1 MSKLFALENDNIEA
15 LPDVDAI
22 SPEEG
27 ATAEAQVEVDAEVAE
42 TEALATAV
50 DEGTDAAGDM
60 EEVETLV
67 ADAAENGEGL
77 DTVAAEAVRLSV
89 QAICKRI
96 GADPKSVYSLYATEN
111 FASPSAR
118 KANTQIALEGVGEF
132 LKDMWKRLKAAMVRM
147 WEKVKAFWAKHVS
160 TLGRV
165 KKALEATK
173 AKVKASSGKLNGKA
187 FIEKAPS
194 SLVSA
199 FAGKGDLTVAS
210 VQFYLDSQKT
220 IAAGAT
226 TTTDL
231 LEAVGKNATD
241 IAALRTA
248 VGRTVSTIKA
258 DKTGIAIVGGEVLTM
273 KFDGDDESKSL
284 RLDVQREPL
293 ADVEEERGMPIP
305 DKSAVIG
312 LIDGALEVVKTVEQ
326 IRKDAEKSEQVG
338 RDALV
343 KMEKVITDA
352 ANQTPQQKE
361 ALRAG
366 MSALYSFSAQGV
378 KIRNI
383 IASQGVR
390 VSKAVITYAT
400 VCVKQYK

>member
-15 LPDVDAI
+15 LPEVDAI

-60 EEVETLV
+60 EEVEALV

-160 TLGRV
+160 SLGRV

-194 SLVSA
+194 GLVSA
-199 FAGKGDLTVAS
+199 FAGKGDLDAKAVQAYIDAQQEIASGAVVTTKAAEAVAS
-210 VQFYLDSQKT
+210 TVGADLAKVSEELKKAVD
-220 IAAGAT
+220 AAKG
-226 TTTDL
+226 
-231 LEAVGKNATD
+231 E
-241 IAALRTA
+241 
-248 VGRTVSTIKA
+248 
-258 DKTGIAIVGGEVLTM
+258 DKGTKIVGGEILKV
-273 KFDGDDESKSL
+273 KFDVDDEGKNV
-284 RLDVQREPL
+284 RLDVQREP
-293 ADVEEERGMPIP
+293 VEDKDEERGLVVP
-305 DKSAVIG
+305 DKAE
-312 LIDGALEVVKTVEQ
+312 LIKLLDNALEVVKKAEQ
-326 IRKDAEKSEQVG
+326 VRKDAEKSEQAG
-338 RDALV
+338 RDALA
-343 KMEKVITDA
+343 KIEKAINGATDE
-352 ANQTPQQKE
+352 QKP

-366 MSALYSFSAQGV
+366 MSALYRFTAQGA
-378 KIRNI
+378 KLRGIA
-383 IASQGVR
+383 ASQNVR
-390 VSKAVITYAT
+390 LAKAVIGFTN
-400 VCVKQYK
+400 VCMKQYK

>member
-1 MSKLFALENDNIEA
+1 MSKLFALENDNIDA
-15 LPDVDAI
+15 LPEVDAI

-60 EEVETLV
+60 EEVEALV

-89 QAICKRI
+89 QAICKRV

-173 AKVKASSGKLNGKA
+173 AKVKASSGKLSGKA

-194 SLVSA
+194 GLVSA
-199 FAGKGDLTVAS
+199 FAGKGDLDAKAVQAYIDAQQEIAS
-210 VQFYLDSQKT
+210 GANITTK
-220 IAAGAT
+220 AA
-226 TTTDL
+226 
-231 LEAVGKNATD
+231 EAVAATVGGD
-241 IAALRTA
+241 LDKVSEALKK
-248 VGRTVSTIKA
+248 VIDGVKA
-258 DKTGIAIVGGEVLTM
+258 EDKGTKIVGGEILKVR
-273 KFDGDDESKSL
+273 FDVDDEGKNA
-284 RLDVQREPL
+284 RLDVQREP
-293 ADVEEERGMPIP
+293 VEDKDEERGLVVPE
-305 DKSAVIG
+305 KVE
-312 LIDGALEVVKTVEQ
+312 LIKLLDGALEVVKNAEQ
-326 IRKDAEKSEQVG
+326 VRKDAEKSEQAG
-338 RDALV
+338 RDALA
-343 KMEKVITDA
+343 KIEKAINGATDD
-352 ANQTPQQKE
+352 QKP

-366 MSALYSFSAQGV
+366 MSALYRFTAQGAKV
-378 KIRNI
+378 RGIA
-383 IASQGVR
+383 ASQNVR
-390 VSKAVITYAT
+390 LAKAVIGFTN
-400 VCVKQYK
+400 VCMKQYK